1 MRHFLTGGTGYIGGH
16 LVRALL
22 ERGDECVVLSRGAR
36 DPWRHSRAR
45 VIRGDPTNP
54 GPWQDEIAKADVV
67 INLVGERIVD
77 PPYRW
82 TRARKARL
90 KSSRVD
96 ATQNVVDAIHNA
108 RGRPSALISAS
119 AVGYYGS
126 RGDNRV
132 DESAPPGSDF
142 LARLAVEWED
152 AARGAEDACQ
162 VTVLRSAPLLGA
174 VLPPMLP
181 IFKLGLG
188 GPWGSGRLWWPW
200 VHVVDAVAIIF
211 MAIDRGVGGAINVTV
226 PDPVTVQQFT
236 TALGRALR
244 RPALL
249 RVPAWALHLG
259 LGEAAEALLNVPR
272 ATPARAVAA
281 GYRFRFPELEAALAD
296 TLE

>member
-1 MRHFLTGGTGYIGGH
+1 
-16 LVRALL
+16 
-22 ERGDECVVLSRGAR
+22 
-36 DPWRHSRAR
+36 
-45 VIRGDPTNP
+45 
-54 GPWQDEIAKADVV
+54 
-67 INLVGERIVD
+67 
-77 PPYRW
+77 
-82 TRARKARL
+82 
-90 KSSRVD
+90 
-96 ATQNVVDAIHNA
+96 
-108 RGRPSALISAS
+108 
-119 AVGYYGS
+119 
-126 RGDNRV
+126 
-132 DESAPPGSDF
+132 
-142 LARLAVEWED
+142 
-152 AARGAEDACQ
+152 
-162 VTVLRSAPLLGA
+162 
-174 VLPPMLP
+174 MLP

-200 VHVVDAVAIIF
+200 VHVVDAVALIF